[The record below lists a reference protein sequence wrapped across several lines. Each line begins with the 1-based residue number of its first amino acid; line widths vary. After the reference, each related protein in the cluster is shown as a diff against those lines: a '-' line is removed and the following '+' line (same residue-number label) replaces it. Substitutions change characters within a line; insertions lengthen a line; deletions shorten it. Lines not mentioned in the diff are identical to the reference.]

1 MSQWTLVKT
10 ALVWQDKMVVN
21 FGKELANISHD
32 KLRGTRFG
40 AGVRALA
47 VKPDDEKLFL
57 VGTEDGLVHLCTTG
71 FSSTYLRTFPAHHTP
86 VYAVTWNTFQPAVF
100 LSCAAEWTVKMW
112 DLRHDTPL
120 YTFDIQSP
128 AGDVAWAPFSRLE
141 SAFISFLCLQLLT
154 ISAQHSRR

>member
-71 FSSTYLRTFPAHHTP
+71 FSSGLNHSAGTMQC
-86 VYAVTWNTFQPAVF
+86 NAVF
-100 LSCAAEWTVKMW
+100 TIFRE
-112 DLRHDTPL
+112 DL
-120 YTFDIQSP
+120 Y
-128 AGDVAWAPFSRLE
+128 
-141 SAFISFLCLQLLT
+141 
-154 ISAQHSRR
+154 